1 MKKDMTEIREM
12 DIRELQEVYKRITQ
26 DFPAGEYPPFVNLKR
41 HFENNIQKGW
51 ILVVDGR
58 DTAYSICAES
68 ADGYVLISF
77 FAVYK
82 DYRQKGLGT
91 LFLEKLKEIYS
102 NAQGI
107 IVEVEKVDEALLQ
120 EEVTIRE
127 RRLEFYRR
135 AGFILVP
142 GIDYVIWDVPM
153 HLMVCPCK
161 NDVDT
166 TMKNIGDIMYQIYL
180 SLLGK
185 NFIHKLEFKK
195 LNNR

>member
-1 MKKDMTEIREM
+1 MKNDMAEIRQM
-12 DIRELQEVYKRITQ
+12 DITELKEIYERITQ
-26 DFPAGEYPPFVNLKR
+26 DFAEGEYPPFVNLKR

-58 DTAYSICAES
+58 DTAYSICAEG

-82 DYRQKGLGT
+82 EYRKNGLGT
-91 LFLEKLKEIYS
+91 LFLDKLKEIYS
-102 NAQGI
+102 EAQGI
-107 IVEVEKVDEALLQ
+107 IVEVEKVEEALHQ

-142 GIDYVIWDVPM
+142 GIEYVIWDVPM
-153 HLMVCPCK
+153 HLMVCPSK
-161 NDVDT
+161 KDVEST
-166 TMKNIGDIMYQIYL
+166 IKNIGEIIYQIYL

-185 NFIHKLEFKK
+185 NFINKLEFKK
-195 LNNR
+195 INQ